1 MCPQIHGL
9 FPVKLATAIMLAGG
23 VAREDPEGGHIRGE
37 IHMLLVGDPGTG
49 THAQQAPAAALEHV
63 C

>member
-9 FPVKLATAIMLAGG
+9 FTVKLATAIMLAGG
-23 VAREDPEGGHIRGE
+23 VAREDPDGGGQIRGE

-49 THAQQAPAAALEHV
+49 MSLIGSFFYH
-63 C
+63 